1 MNLTLPFRMHFSN
14 FLYPSKQKKQ
24 KQQKEIQENDPI
36 TTQTTITT
44 MALSEA
50 YLYTN
55 GIS

>member
-24 KQQKEIQENDPI
+24 KQQTEIQQNDPI